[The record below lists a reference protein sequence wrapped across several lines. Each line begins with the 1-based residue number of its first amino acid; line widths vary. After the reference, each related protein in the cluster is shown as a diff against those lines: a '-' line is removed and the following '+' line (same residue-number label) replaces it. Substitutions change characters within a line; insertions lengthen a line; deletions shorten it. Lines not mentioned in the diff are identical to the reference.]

1 MKPKVLFVDDEAN
14 ILEPFKLSLRKFF
27 EVETA
32 LGPGAGLKAV
42 AGQGPFP
49 VVVSDLRMPRM
60 DGIEFLAQVKELAP
74 ATVRIML
81 TGHADLEA
89 AIAAVNKGEIFRFLI
104 KPCPT
109 DQLIA
114 SIKEAVRVHSLEMAE
129 RELLHGTLRGCLRV
143 LTDILNLVNPE
154 AFGRSERVHRL
165 ALNVG
170 KRLFIKQ
177 PLNLDLGAMLSQ
189 LGCVTLPDELITKIY
204 KGGTLSAEEQQI
216 FDMHPAVTAGMLSQ
230 IPRMERV
237 REVILHQ
244 NTKAAEASKIPLESK
259 ILKACLD
266 YDSLEQA
273 GLDKHDAVDTL
284 RGRTGWY
291 DSRVLDALEKA
302 TAGEE
307 GYLRRELEYG
317 ELRPG
322 MILVD
327 PLMSRDNVHIMAKGT
342 ELTEVS
348 LARLENFRKSKRLP
362 YTVRV
367 MVPVEHSGE

>member
-1 MKPKVLFVDDEAN
+1 MKPRVLFVDDEAN
-14 ILEPFKLSLRKFF
+14 ILESFKLSLRKFF

-60 DGIEFLAQVKELAP
+60 DGIEFLAQVKEIAP

-114 SIKEAVRVHSLEMAE
+114 SLKEAVRVHSLEMAE

-154 AFGRSERVHRL
+154 AFGRSERVRRL

-170 KRLFIKQ
+170 NRLVIKQ
-177 PLNLDLGAMLSQ
+177 PLHLDLGAMLSQ

-204 KGGTLSAEEQQI
+204 RGAQLTSEEQQI

-237 REVILHQ
+237 REIILYQ
-244 NTKAAEASKIPLESK
+244 NTKAAEAPKIPLESK

-273 GLDKHDAVDTL
+273 GLDKHDAVDAL

-291 DSRVLDALEKA
+291 DLRVLEALEKA

-307 GYLRRELEYG
+307 GYLRRELEFR
-317 ELRPG
+317 ELQPG

-348 LARLENFRKSKRLP
+348 LARLDNFRKSKRLP

>member
-14 ILEPFKLSLRKFF
+14 ILESFKLSLRKFF

-32 LGPGAGLKAV
+32 LGPGAGLKTIV
-42 AGQGPFP
+42 GQGPFP

-114 SIKEAVRVHSLEMAE
+114 SLKEAVRVHSLEMAE

-154 AFGRSERVHRL
+154 AFGRSERVRRL

-170 KRLFIKQ
+170 KRLVIKQ
-177 PLNLDLGAMLSQ
+177 PLHLDLGAMLSQ

-204 KGGTLSAEEQQI
+204 RGAQLTSEEQQI
-216 FDMHPAVTAGMLSQ
+216 YEMHPAVTAGMLAQ

-244 NTKAAEASKIPLESK
+244 NTKAADAPKIPLESK

-284 RGRTGWY
+284 RRRTGWY
-291 DSRVLDALEKA
+291 DQRVLEALEKA

-307 GYLRRELEYG
+307 GYLRRELEFR
-317 ELRPG
+317 ELQPG

-367 MVPVEHSGE
+367 MVPVGPSEE

>member
-14 ILEPFKLSLRKFF
+14 ILESFKLSLRKFF

-32 LGPGAGLKAV
+32 LGPGAGLKALV
-42 AGQGPFP
+42 GQGPFP

-60 DGIEFLAQVKELAP
+60 DGIEFLAQVKEIAP

-114 SIKEAVRVHSLEMAE
+114 SLKEAVRVHSLEMAE

-154 AFGRSERVHRL
+154 AFGRSERVRRL

-177 PLNLDLGAMLSQ
+177 PLHLDLGAMLSQ

-204 KGGTLSAEEQQI
+204 KGAQLTSEEQQI

-244 NTKAAEASKIPLESK
+244 NTKAAEAPKIPLESK

-273 GLDKHDAVDTL
+273 GLDKHDAVDAL

-291 DSRVLDALEKA
+291 DPRVLEALEKA

-307 GYLRRELEYG
+307 GYLRRELEFR
-317 ELRPG
+317 ELQPG

-342 ELTEVS
+342 ELTELS

-362 YTVRV
+362 YTLRV
-367 MVPVEHSGE
+367 MVPVHPAEE